1 MTVRHNNIINIIVNY
16 YKIFIIYETTI
27 QARSLNLEEKAE

>member
-1 MTVRHNNIINIIVNY
+1 MTMKHNNIINIIINY
-16 YKIFIIYETTI
+16 YKIFIVNETTI

>member
-1 MTVRHNNIINIIVNY
+1 MTVKHNNIINIIINY
-16 YKIFIIYETTI
+16 YKIFIIYEIII